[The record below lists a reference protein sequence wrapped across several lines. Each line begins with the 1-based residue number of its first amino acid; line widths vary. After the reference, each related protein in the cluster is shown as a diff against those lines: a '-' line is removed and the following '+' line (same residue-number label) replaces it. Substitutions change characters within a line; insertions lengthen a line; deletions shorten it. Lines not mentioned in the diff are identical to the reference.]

1 MKSYVLL
8 KAEKNYSLGFIL
20 SLKDDLQG
28 IYFIGKR
35 KVKDAWN
42 FFFFT
47 EKAKMR
53 YVIVRGAGGGSNKT

>member
-1 MKSYVLL
+1 M
-8 KAEKNYSLGFIL
+8 YSLGFIL
-20 SLKDDLQG
+20 LLKDDLQG

-42 FFFFT
+42 FFFT

>member
-28 IYFIGKR
+28 IYFIEKR

-42 FFFFT
+42 FFFT

-53 YVIVRGAGGGSNKT
+53 YVIERGAGGGSNKT